1 MIINSLLDND
11 LYKFTMQQL
20 VLHQYPSTWTKYKF
34 KCRNYELLQRVISPN
49 FVYDLNREIN
59 HLCSLRFSKEELQY
73 LSKITFLKVDY
84 IDYLSLL
91 KLNKDYIKISYN
103 EEDNDLQIIIEG
115 PWLATILFEVPLLA
129 IISELYMKSVNIL
142 NKNFITFG
150 KERLNEK
157 IKLIK
162 ESDVKIKFA
171 DFGTR
176 RRYSQSFQRYVLI
189 TLKDCLPKNIFI
201 GTSNVWL
208 SKIYDLKPIG
218 TFAHEFIM
226 AHQQLGVRLVDS
238 QKAALESWVKEY
250 RGNLGIALS
259 DCINM
264 DVFLG
269 DFDLYFCKL
278 FDGCRQDSGDPYEWC
293 EKLINHYGFMKI
305 NPKTKF
311 AIFSDSLTF
320 EKAIDLAKTFG
331 DRINVSFGIGTS
343 LTNDRG
349 IVPLNMVIK
358 MIECNGKP
366 VAKISDS
373 PGKGMC
379 EDEEYLS
386 YLKKVFKVK

>member
-11 LYKFTMQQL
+11 LYKFTMSQC
-20 VLHQYPSTWTKYKF
+20 VLHQYPSTWVKYKF
-34 KCRNYELLQRVISPN
+34 KCRNNEHLRKVLSSEFI
-49 FVYDLNREIN
+49 YDLNQEIN
-59 HLCSLRFSKEELQY
+59 NLCSLRFTEEELQY
-73 LSKITFLKVDY
+73 LSRIPFLKVDY

-91 KLNKDYIKISYN
+91 KLNREYVNINIDNKTGELKI
-103 EEDNDLQIIIEG
+103 EIEG

-129 IISELYMKSVNIL
+129 IISGLYMKHVNIH
-142 NKNFITFG
+142 NDNFVSFG
-150 KERLNEK
+150 KEKLNEK
-157 IKLIK
+157 IKLLK
-162 ESDVKIKFA
+162 ESDIKIKFA

-176 RRYSQSFQRYVLI
+176 RRYSQEFQRYILV
-189 TLKDCLPKNIFI
+189 TLKDCLPQNMFI
-201 GTSNVWL
+201 GTSNVWM
-208 SKIYDLKPIG
+208 SKLYNLKPIG
-218 TFAHEFIM
+218 TFAHEFVM
-226 AHQQLGVRLVDS
+226 SHQQLGVRLVDS

-264 DVFLG
+264 DSFLG

-293 EKLINHYGFMKI
+293 EKLIKHYEFMRI
-305 NPKTKF
+305 DPKTKS

-320 EKAIDLAKTFG
+320 EKAIDLQKTFG
-331 DRINVSFGIGTS
+331 NRINVSFGIGTN
-343 LTNDRG
+343 LTNDCG
-349 IVPLNMVIK
+349 IEPLNMVIK
-358 MIECNGKP
+358 MVECNKKP

-386 YLKKVFKVK
+386 YLKKVFQII